1 MNQTLR
7 LVTPPDIVHPAYPG
21 PSAETEQEPMALG
34 VQSDFYRIRRLPPY
48 VFEEVNRL
56 KARLRAEG
64 ADVIDFGMGNPD
76 MPTAPHIVDKLVEV
90 ARNPKAHGYST
101 SRGLPGLRK
110 AMAGYYQRRF
120 DVKLDP
126 DSEVVVTLGS
136 KEGFANLA
144 QAITAPGDVI
154 LCPNPAY
161 PIHAFGFLMAG
172 GVIRHVK
179 APTPEEYLANVS
191 KAVQHSVPPPI
202 AMIVSY
208 PSNPTAQWVG
218 LDFYKE
224 VIALAKKHDLL
235 VLSDVAYS
243 EIYFEDNPPPS
254 ILQVEG
260 ARERAVEINSLSK
273 TYAMAGWRIG
283 MVVGNARLCAALM
296 RVKSYLDYG
305 AFTPIQVAAAAA
317 LNGPQDC
324 VDDIRSTYKSRR
336 DVLVQSMGRAGWE
349 IPPPPASMFAWA
361 PIPEPFREMGSIEF
375 AKMLIERAHVAVAP
389 GAAFGEHGEGF
400 VRIGL
405 VENEQRIRQA
415 ARNVKMLLSKGPPGQ
430 GGSG

>member
-1 MNQTLR
+1 VELASANDPEPELTR
-7 LVTPPDIVHPAYPG
+7 LVPDEPQ
-21 PSAETEQEPMALG
+21 PSATP
-34 VQSDFYRIRRLPPY
+34 DFYRTRRLPPY

-76 MPTAPHIVDKLVEV
+76 MPTPAHIVEKLIES
-90 ARNPKAHGYST
+90 ARHPDTHGYSV
-101 SRGLPGLRK
+101 SRGIAGLRR
-110 AMAGYYQRRF
+110 AMAGYYARRF
-120 DVKLDP
+120 DVRLDP
-126 DSEVVVTLGS
+126 ETEVVVTLGS

-172 GVIRHVK
+172 GVIRHVP
-179 APTPEEYLANVS
+179 ALSPEDYLAGIS
-191 KAVQHSVPPPI
+191 RAVKHSVPAPTVLV
-202 AMIVSY
+202 VSY
-208 PSNPTAQWVG
+208 PSNPTAQQVG
-218 LDFYKE
+218 LDFYRE
-224 VIALAKKHDLL
+224 VVRLARAHDLL

-260 ARERAVEINSLSK
+260 ARDRAVEINSLSK

-283 MVVGNARLCAALM
+283 MVVGNARLCAALV

-305 AFTPIQVAAAAA
+305 AFTPIQVAATAA
-317 LNGPQDC
+317 LNGPQGC
-324 VDDIRSTYKSRR
+324 VEEIRQTYRRRR
-336 DVLVQSMGRAGWE
+336 DVMVEAMGRAGWP
-349 IPPPPASMFAWA
+349 IPAPPASMFAWA
-361 PIPEPFREMGSIEF
+361 PVPEPFREAGSMAF
-375 AKMLIERAHVAVAP
+375 AKRLMEEAHVAVAP
-389 GAAFGEHGEGF
+389 GVAFGEYGEGF

-415 ARNVKMLLSKGPPGQ
+415 ARGVKALLQRVG
-430 GGSG
+430 